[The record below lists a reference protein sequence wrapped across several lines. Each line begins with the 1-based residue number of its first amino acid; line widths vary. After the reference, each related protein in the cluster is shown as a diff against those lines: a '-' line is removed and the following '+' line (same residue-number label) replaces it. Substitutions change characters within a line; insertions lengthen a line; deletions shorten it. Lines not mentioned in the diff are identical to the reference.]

1 MPEAGTE
8 ASFSSRKRFAF
19 ALGPVLGCAKGEI
32 AELIAVVI
40 EIPRFYRQPV
50 SAAADSYDPP
60 ARVARLS
67 YSRGSVSF
75 QPAGDSEWVDAV
87 LNLPIVT
94 GDNLWAGEN
103 SRAEVRIGSKAIRLD
118 HDTEISFLTI
128 TDHRIQLT
136 ACFQYVAC
144 GLSIAFLLASLAE
157 WRQAS

>member
-1 MPEAGTE
+1 MKIRVSNSLFVILVSA
-8 ASFSSRKRFAF
+8 
-19 ALGPVLGCAKGEI
+19 VLW
-32 AELIAVVI
+32 
-40 EIPRFYRQPV
+40 QPV

-118 HDTEISFLTI
+118 HDTEISFAAA
-128 TDHRIQLT
+128 QLLDD
-136 ACFQYVAC
+136 AVVRN
-144 GLSIAFLLASLAE
+144 GLANHLIWTSPVWNEHVRSQPGASQRASGVVERAGKTGPPRNVRVNSINS
-157 WRQAS
+157 

>member
-1 MPEAGTE
+1 MKIRVSNSLFVILVSA
-8 ASFSSRKRFAF
+8 
-19 ALGPVLGCAKGEI
+19 VLW
-32 AELIAVVI
+32 
-40 EIPRFYRQPV
+40 QPV

-128 TDHRIQLT
+128 TDQHSATPHAGLAHSSHP
-136 ACFQYVAC
+136 ACRQRRPWRWALQQSRPEVM
-144 GLSIAFLLASLAE
+144 AFDPSN
-157 WRQAS
+157 Q

>member
-1 MPEAGTE
+1 MKIRVSNSLFVILVSA
-8 ASFSSRKRFAF
+8 
-19 ALGPVLGCAKGEI
+19 VLW
-32 AELIAVVI
+32 
-40 EIPRFYRQPV
+40 QPV

-103 SRAEVRIGSKAIRLD
+103 SRAEVRIGSKAIRLGLCGLTRWVA
-118 HDTEISFLTI
+118 HTLTI
-128 TDHRIQLT
+128 ILLPKARST
-136 ACFQYVAC
+136 AE
-144 GLSIAFLLASLAE
+144 LASGPFGPMPLGNRPGDWSRFIPAYE
-157 WRQAS
+157 

>member
-1 MPEAGTE
+1 MN
-8 ASFSSRKRFAF
+8 
-19 ALGPVLGCAKGEI
+19 
-32 AELIAVVI
+32 
-40 EIPRFYRQPV
+40 
-50 SAAADSYDPP
+50 PP

-144 GLSIAFLLASLAE
+144 GLSIAFLLASLAG
-157 WRQAS
+157 WRQASDDNR

>member
-1 MPEAGTE
+1 MKICVSNSLFVILVSA
-8 ASFSSRKRFAF
+8 
-19 ALGPVLGCAKGEI
+19 VLW
-32 AELIAVVI
+32 
-40 EIPRFYRQPV
+40 QPV
-50 SAAADSYDPP
+50 SAVADSYDPP

-94 GDNLWAGEN
+94 GDNLWAGGN

-128 TDHRIQLT
+128 PDHRIQLRLM
-136 ACFQYVAC
+136 Q
-144 GLSIAFLLASLAE
+144 GSLIVHIRHVGNE
-157 WRQAS
+157 DHGGGHSNNPGQK

>member
-1 MPEAGTE
+1 MKIRVSNSLFVILVSA
-8 ASFSSRKRFAF
+8 
-19 ALGPVLGCAKGEI
+19 VLW
-32 AELIAVVI
+32 
-40 EIPRFYRQPV
+40 QPV

-75 QPAGDSEWVDAV
+75 QPAGDSEWVWVDTV

-128 TDHRIQLT
+128 TDHRIQLRLMP
-136 ACFQYVAC
+136 
-144 GLSIAFLLASLAE
+144 GSLIVHIRHVGNE
-157 WRQAS
+157 DHGGGHSNNQGQK

>member
-1 MPEAGTE
+1 MKIRVSNSLFVILVSA
-8 ASFSSRKRFAF
+8 
-19 ALGPVLGCAKGEI
+19 VLW
-32 AELIAVVI
+32 
-40 EIPRFYRQPV
+40 QPV

-118 HDTEISFLTI
+118 HDTEISFPTI

-144 GLSIAFLLASLAE
+144 HAASDASRNAMGKRSSHGRAPGLLES
-157 WRQAS
+157 